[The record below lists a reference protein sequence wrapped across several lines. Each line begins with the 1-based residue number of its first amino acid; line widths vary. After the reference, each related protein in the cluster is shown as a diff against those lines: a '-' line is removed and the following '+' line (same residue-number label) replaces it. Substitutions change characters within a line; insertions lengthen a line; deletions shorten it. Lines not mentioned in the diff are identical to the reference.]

1 MQNIIN
7 YEKKYEKTKAIIEQI
22 RYEFIKKYPFF
33 ATSFLK
39 LKLDIRENN
48 LVATDGKFIYVPP
61 LSEIIKIKN
70 KLAGQNYDIKQFIER
85 EIIIHE
91 FLHNLLKHLKR
102 IKDFS
107 QIDDEYE
114 KFLINIAGDI
124 VIQYFS
130 KLLGYDI
137 PYFWK
142 KFVKETIGFDIDFF
156 DKKSFEEIYIILKK
170 NIPKEKFK
178 QMQQNQSNFSREFQ
192 KFIEYHSQNQEQE
205 DNNKD
210 NQKLSNDKEI
220 SSEDKGLSKQNDNQ
234 KSSSSSDDNDFSS
247 LNYTE
252 LLQQI
257 RTWGKIAGKLDIL
270 YQLFPE
276 LKPKISFEDL
286 IKKINEKY
294 SINFNDYTYLEQNE
308 EFAQYDYIVPAYKS
322 NDKYQDVLII
332 LDTSSSISIKDLSY
346 FVSEILSIYDL
357 TRIKMIIETDTRIQ
371 KIYKDD
377 ELADFISMLENR
389 KIQIK
394 GRGGT
399 DFKEV
404 IDFIN
409 KNDEINEN
417 DTIFFFTDGK
427 VEINFDSNKKNT
439 NFFFIINNNNNNLLK
454 NKENLLEKKYKLIV
468 ASDISDVEIYE

>member
-7 YEKKYEKTKAIIEQI
+7 YEKEYEKTKAIIEQI

-39 LKLDIRENN
+39 LKLNIRKNN
-48 LVATDGKFIYVPP
+48 LVATDGKFIYVPT
-61 LSEIIKIKN
+61 LSEILEIKN
-70 KLAGQNYDIKQFIER
+70 KLAGRNYDIKQFIER

-142 KFVKETIGFDIDFF
+142 KFVKETTGFDIDFF

-205 DNNKD
+205 DNNKN

-377 ELADFISMLENR
+377 ELADFISMLKNG

-468 ASDISDVEIYE
+468 ASDINDVEIYE